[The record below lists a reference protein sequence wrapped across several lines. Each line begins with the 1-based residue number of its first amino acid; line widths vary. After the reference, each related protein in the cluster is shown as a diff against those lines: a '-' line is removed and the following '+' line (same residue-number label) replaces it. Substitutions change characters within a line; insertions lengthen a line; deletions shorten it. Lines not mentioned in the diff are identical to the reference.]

1 MVGCSAIVRG
11 YGGHGRVV
19 SWIEVV
25 IMNRPLLLSATA
37 LVLAIAV
44 GACGENDGDATDEI
58 LPPIRTTTTTITT
71 STTISTAR
79 IFYTVKRGE
88 FLSLI
93 AESFGVP
100 VQAIVELN
108 GLTDANDIQ
117 AGQTIEIPTGVVLV
131 ADLPSTTTPTPTT

>member
-1 MVGCSAIVRG
+1 
-11 YGGHGRVV
+11 
-19 SWIEVV
+19 
-25 IMNRPLLLSATA
+25 MNRPLLLSATA
-37 LVLAIAV
+37 LVLVVAV
-44 GACGENDGDATDEI
+44 GACGENDGDAADEI

-71 STTISTAR
+71 STTISTDR

-131 ADLPSTTTPTPTT
+131 SELPSTTTPPVTT